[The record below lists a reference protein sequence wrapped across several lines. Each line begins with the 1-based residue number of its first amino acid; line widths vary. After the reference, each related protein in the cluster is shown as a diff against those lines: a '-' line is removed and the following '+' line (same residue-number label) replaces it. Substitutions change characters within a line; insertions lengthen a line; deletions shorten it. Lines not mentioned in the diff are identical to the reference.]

1 MKKYKKIAML
11 IIVVLAAVFLSGCSK
26 GKDGDLKTKVIS
38 ELNFVNAKTIDML
51 NKLNNISFESYSI
64 ISEQVKFNDE
74 EKQNNQSQSG
84 KSTETASGTEE
95 GGNSNGESSSKGD
108 SGSTNGQKGQQ
119 SEQGSSNDKMNTT
132 NMVMNVELSKDRN
145 NIDWTTIKNDV
156 ELLNESWT
164 IITIDLYT
172 LNANSNTILNFSNKL
187 NTAMVAIK
195 NEDKQKSLTALADL
209 YSSIP
214 EFLREIDADKNMQ
227 KIRQIV
233 ILRKLRL
240 SIPSIQVI
248 FSSDELS
255 QTQSY
260 VIDAYILADDMEN
273 TEINK
278 NLTQAIAT
286 YSEVMSDIDYTKDK
300 TEKTNK
306 VYVLL
311 NELANSLTKK
321 DTDVFYIKYKNF
333 MKEIEAI

>member
-1 MKKYKKIAML
+1 ML

-64 ISEQVKFNDE
+64 ISEQLKFNDE

-119 SEQGSSNDKMNTT
+119 SEQGSSNDKINTT
-132 NMVMNVELSKDRN
+132 NMVMNVELSKERN

-227 KIRQIV
+227 KIRQ
-233 ILRKLRL
+233 
-240 SIPSIQVI
+240 
-248 FSSDELS
+248 
-255 QTQSY
+255 TQSY

-278 NLTQAIAT
+278 NLTQAITT

>member
-64 ISEQVKFNDE
+64 ISEQLKFNDE

-119 SEQGSSNDKMNTT
+119 SEQGSSNDKINTT

-227 KIRQIV
+227 KIRQ
-233 ILRKLRL
+233 
-240 SIPSIQVI
+240 
-248 FSSDELS
+248 
-255 QTQSY
+255 TQSY

-278 NLTQAIAT
+278 NLTQAITT

>member
-11 IIVVLAAVFLSGCSK
+11 IIVVLAAFSLSGCSK

-74 EKQNNQSQSG
+74 ENQNNQSQSG

-95 GGNSNGESSSKGD
+95 GGNSNGGNSNKGE

-119 SEQGSSNDKMNTT
+119 SEQGSSNDKINTT
-132 NMVMNVELSKDRN
+132 NMVMDVELNKDRN

-156 ELLNESWT
+156 ELLGESWT
-164 IITIDLYT
+164 IITLDLYT
-172 LNANSNTILNFSNKL
+172 LNANSDTILNFSNKL

-195 NEDKQKSLTALADL
+195 NEDKPKSLIALADL

-214 EFLREIDADKNMQ
+214 KFLREIDADKNMQ
-227 KIRQIV
+227 KIRQ
-233 ILRKLRL
+233 
-240 SIPSIQVI
+240 
-248 FSSDELS
+248 
-255 QTQSY
+255 TQSY
-260 VIDAYILADDMEN
+260 VIDAYILADDMGN
-273 TEINK
+273 TEINQ
-278 NLTQAIAT
+278 NLTQAITT

-311 NELANSLTKK
+311 NELENSLTEK

>member
-64 ISEQVKFNDE
+64 ISEQVQFSDE

-95 GGNSNGESSSKGD
+95 GESSSQGESNNTSEK
-108 SGSTNGQKGQQ
+108 KGQQ
-119 SEQGSSNDKMNTT
+119 SEQGTSKDKINTT
-132 NMVMNVELSKDRN
+132 NMVMDVELNKDRN

-227 KIRQIV
+227 KIRQ
-233 ILRKLRL
+233 
-240 SIPSIQVI
+240 
-248 FSSDELS
+248 
-255 QTQSY
+255 TQSY

-278 NLTQAIAT
+278 NLTQAITT

>member
-64 ISEQVKFNDE
+64 ISEQLKFNDE

-119 SEQGSSNDKMNTT
+119 SEQGSSNDKINTT
-132 NMVMNVELSKDRN
+132 NMVMNVELSKERN

-227 KIRQIV
+227 KIRQ
-233 ILRKLRL
+233 
-240 SIPSIQVI
+240 
-248 FSSDELS
+248 
-255 QTQSY
+255 TQSY

-278 NLTQAIAT
+278 NLTQAITT

>member
-145 NIDWTTIKNDV
+145 SIDWTTIKNDV

-187 NTAMVAIK
+187 NTAMVVIK

-227 KIRQIV
+227 KIRQ
-233 ILRKLRL
+233 
-240 SIPSIQVI
+240 
-248 FSSDELS
+248 
-255 QTQSY
+255 TQSY

-278 NLTQAIAT
+278 NLTQAITT